1 MDIKEKIRQFILKE
15 VCLDETIQDL
25 ADEDLLLETGII
37 DSMGVLNLLAFLEEN
52 YGILLEEGEINPKN
66 FATLK
71 SICDLVAQKS
81 AKGS

>member
-1 MDIKEKIRQFILKE
+1 MDIKDKIRQFILKE